1 GPGGIAQH
9 RRPLHLP
16 VREPQHARAPVH
28 RCGAARRRSVRLRR
42 PVATRPP
49 RRAPHPPGHRRQ
61 RDGSRTGPDQHH
73 HAGHRDL
80 RTGRRRSAMTDATG
94 AATIGPDGVVRCPWA
109 LGSPMMTAYHDDE
122 WGRPVHGASALFE
135 RVALEGFQAGLSWA
149 TILAKRVAFRDA
161 FADFDPDAVAAFTDA
176 DLEALMGRAD
186 IVRNRAKIV
195 ATRTNARAT
204 IALRDRGGLD

>member
-1 GPGGIAQH
+1 
-9 RRPLHLP
+9 
-16 VREPQHARAPVH
+16 
-28 RCGAARRRSVRLRR
+28 
-42 PVATRPP
+42 
-49 RRAPHPPGHRRQ
+49 
-61 RDGSRTGPDQHH
+61 
-73 HAGHRDL
+73 
-80 RTGRRRSAMTDATG
+80 MTDATG
-94 AATIGPDGVVRCPWA
+94 AAAIGPDGVVRCPWA

-122 WGRPVHGASALFE
+122 WGRPVHGESALFE

-204 IALRDRGGLD
+204 IALRDRGGLDRLIWSHDPGPPPNPRSSGEVPTRTPQSEALAKDLKRNGFRFIGPTSAYALCEAIGLVNTHLLTCHRR